1 MEFPS
6 HERDLPP
13 IVMFNSSLR
22 DLSSFANIYTYTW
35 TCHAIP
41 FEDIRNKLHF
51 TSIFHLLCNSLANL
65 SFYEKILQYRSNKS
79 QWDIISMV
87 SNICQFLARCD
98 IARIISS
105 WDHLWKQKVIRDIPL
120 ATNPFCL
127 FNKN

>member
-22 DLSSFANIYTYTW
+22 DLSSFTNICTYTW

-41 FEDIRNKLHF
+41 FEGIRNKVHY
-51 TSIFHLLCNSLANL
+51 TTIFHLLCHSLGNL
-65 SFYEKILQYRSNKS
+65 SFYDKYYNTNPYKRNIILLSTNYLCLFNKS
-79 QWDIISMV
+79 QWDTISKV

-105 WDHLWKQKVIRDIPL
+105 
-120 ATNPFCL
+120 
-127 FNKN
+127 